1 MSIAYIRN
9 TWKFL
14 TLAWYDRTILHDFES
29 ALCFWA
35 FFLGITALLGSLL
48 RTIFGPMPEFY
59 CWWIIFCRNVMGNGM
74 QLSLDCNI
82 IFRVR
87 ILWNQTYVLHLHILL
102 HNLKIFERYILMF
115 SVHLSAC
122 SKKLCC
128 ITRRFLVKVFEYVNC
143 HVFMPD

>member
-1 MSIAYIRN
+1 MLKHYLI
-9 TWKFL
+9 L
-14 TLAWYDRTILHDFES
+14 DRTILHDFES

-87 ILWNQTYVLHLHILL
+87 IFWNETYVLRLHILL
-102 HNLKIFERYILMF
+102 HNLKILKDTF
-115 SVHLSAC
+115 
-122 SKKLCC
+122 
-128 ITRRFLVKVFEYVNC
+128 
-143 HVFMPD
+143 